1 MDIAK
6 HLTKLRYAKTDVQA
20 LAFSRDI
27 VAEFERLRHYEG
39 ALLAEQEENELLRA
53 ELTECREV
61 LKQLYNVTLFDYDL
75 MPEFYRKE
83 AHQIVRETVRDALV
97 AKGE

>member
-1 MDIAK
+1 MDN
-6 HLTKLRYAKTDVQA
+6 LVA
-20 LAFSRDI
+20 LIRKRAGSGD
-27 VAEFERLRHYEG
+27 
-39 ALLAEQEENELLRA
+39 ALLDAAGDEIERLRA